1 MQQTN
6 NENLQK
12 INDPKYY
19 IKEIFSDKEK
29 LNLLK
34 KNKLFI
40 ENDILNKEFIN
51 KWNQKKDLFD
61 FLYKLDLFKYDNKIC
76 NFLNDLGVCLKN
88 IKWSVINIKQ
98 EVKFNF
104 NIYQNEILP
113 YSEKLKIKKEKEYN
127 NFLKSVENNRM
138 HDISTGIFSVGDA
151 EGRKLFNYLK
161 GPIYSDEYNN
171 EFNTISS
178 KLRQCYA
185 LVYLN
190 LELILYIFYTL
201 DKDKPKII
209 YLTQKYENVKETWF
223 NNEIT
228 EKDNQI
234 FEFIHKFSIFYKHQE
249 PLPSEDEKKLFN
261 IKFLKEVFE
270 FLNKLINKLEEV
282 TDFNLFLW
290 DSLNIKNEIDAA
302 LNPLGLTGFE
312 ID

>member
-76 NFLNDLGVCLKN
+76 NFLNDLGVYLKN
-88 IKWSVINIKQ
+88 IKFSVEKIKQ

-113 YSEKLKIKKEKEYN
+113 SFEKLKIKEEKEHN
-127 NFLKSVENNRM
+127 NYLKSLENNRM

-151 EGRKLFNYLK
+151 EGRMIFNSLK
-161 GPIYSDEYNN
+161 QPIYSDQYYNEYN
-171 EFNTISS
+171 TILS

-209 YLTQKYENVKETWF
+209 YLTQKYKNVKKIWF
-223 NNEIT
+223 DNEIT

-249 PLPSEDEKKLFN
+249 SLSSEDEKKLFN
-261 IKFLKEVFE
+261 INFLTTIKH
-270 FLNKLINKLEEV
+270 IN
-282 TDFNLFLW
+282 
-290 DSLNIKNEIDAA
+290 
-302 LNPLGLTGFE
+302 
-312 ID
+312 